1 MKDILRFRGS
11 LFNFYLTRVHKNAN
25 LPDPRRN
32 ETDPRVIDADPPP
45 MSLRVSPSRTFFNG
59 FVFRFVVQACTQQCL
74 FPIWIGS
81 CRIYSL
87 NFTLRAAANKSTSGV
102 VV

>member
-32 ETDPRVIDADPPP
+32 ETDPRVVDADPPP
-45 MSLRVSPSRTFFNG
+45 PRVSTRFTFKN
-59 FVFRFVVQACTQQCL
+59 VFQRLCL
-74 FPIWIGS
+74 SFRRSSMYTAVPFS
-81 CRIYSL
+81 YLDRQL
-87 NFTLRAAANKSTSGV
+87 
-102 VV
+102 